1 MVRAVLD
8 EVQCF
13 LKPREGM
20 LCFARDKRGTIRFRA
35 IKDKFCFRNIK
46 EMEQGD
52 EFQFLTGEPITFLSG
67 WGCHGF
73 EESKFSKE
81 DKWQARAINIKHSKT
96 FPLVGEV
103 I

>member
-1 MVRAVLD
+1 
-8 EVQCF
+8 
-13 LKPREGM
+13 M

-35 IKDKFCFRNIK
+35 IQDKFCFRNIK
-46 EMEQGD
+46 EMEQGED
-52 EFQFLTGEPITFLSG
+52 FQFLVGDPITFLAG

-73 EESKFSKE
+73 DPETKKFSE
-81 DKWQARAINIKHSKT
+81 GDKWQAKAINIKHSKT